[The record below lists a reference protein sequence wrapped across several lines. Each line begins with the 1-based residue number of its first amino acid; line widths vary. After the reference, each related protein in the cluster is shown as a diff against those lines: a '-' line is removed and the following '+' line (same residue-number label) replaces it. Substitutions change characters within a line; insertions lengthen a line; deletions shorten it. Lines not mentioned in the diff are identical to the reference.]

1 MFDLHQYRSSKN
13 TRLVAQNKMP
23 MKKFDFTLVEMDG
36 LIYILSGKNGSGE
49 IANTCHQFNPIN

>member
-1 MFDLHQYRSSKN
+1 
-13 TRLVAQNKMP
+13 MP

-49 IANTCHQFNPIN
+49 IANTCH